1 MLSGLMSREFGWGFP
16 MSPEQLQMV
25 NQKRLNEN
33 YLDAQSAIEKRGN
46 AAKPPLTSSPFV
58 LEFEYR
64 INAQGYRSYEHMVM
78 QLEDCID
85 CLTVLYPHIDFVF
98 LLDHSCGHDRQR
110 DDGLNVA
117 KVREFWG

>member
-1 MLSGLMSREFGWGFP
+1 
-16 MSPEQLQMV
+16 
-25 NQKRLNEN
+25 
-33 YLDAQSAIEKRGN
+33 
-46 AAKPPLTSSPFV
+46 
-58 LEFEYR
+58 
-64 INAQGYRSYEHMVM
+64 MVM

-117 KVREFWG
+117 KMSKSLGVSNGVNVIQKSNKKKVI